1 VATVDLD
8 TKLNLREIVQ
18 SVHNAEYASEFVAS
32 ILFLNKTYCTF
43 CMFSFN
49 VQLHRY
55 NPKRFS
61 AAIIRLRDPKT
72 TALIFASGKM
82 VHFPSRSWYPRS
94 LTAHARL

>member
-32 ILFLNKTYCTF
+32 IL
-43 CMFSFN
+43 FN